1 MRIAGYIPHQSLKIT
16 IFHYENRY
24 SLKFENALY
33 EQTFK
38 IRPMEGLNNEEDI
51 KTLVSPEFL
60 NEIEARFISMHNQM
74 SNVYNSRIMSE
85 SDEFDTII

>member
-1 MRIAGYIPHQSLKIT
+1 MRIAGYISHPSLKIT

-38 IRPMEGLNNEEDI
+38 IRPIDGLNNEEDI
-51 KTLVSPEFL
+51 RNLVNPEFL
-60 NEIEARFISMHNQM
+60 QEVEARFVSMHKQM
-74 SNVYNSRIMSE
+74 SNVYNSRILPAT
-85 SDEFDTII
+85 DEFDAII

>member
-1 MRIAGYIPHQSLKIT
+1 MRIIGYIPHPTLKIT

-38 IRPMEGLNNEEDI
+38 IKPVDGLNNEEDI
-51 KTLVSPEFL
+51 RNMVNPEFL
-60 NEIEARFISMHNQM
+60 EKIEARFISMHSQM
-74 SNVYNSRIMSE
+74 STVYQKRIPE
-85 SDEFDTII
+85 KSDEFDTII